1 MKNSPETV
9 DIKKTYLAISLM
21 LLAILCVDSYMVV
34 IKFLGNDYSI
44 IQLTVF
50 RNVSAVIPLVL
61 LLFFTNNHNI

>member
-1 MKNSPETV
+1 
-9 DIKKTYLAISLM
+9 M

-50 RNVSAVIPLVL
+50 RNVSAVIPLIL
-61 LLFFTNNHNI
+61 LLFFTKEYFTIFKEVDQKFIILSFIR